1 MNQGSQTA
9 SLLLLVLPLVLI
21 GFMLWSARRRQKT
34 MAEFSASLQVGD
46 EIFTTSGILG
56 RITELDTDRVRLE
69 VAPGTVLTLDR
80 RAVGMKAEPAGP
92 AGPTG
97 PVDDQAGQG

>member
-9 SLLLLVLPLVLI
+9 SLLLLVLPLLLI
-21 GFMLWSARRRQKT
+21 GFMLYSARRRQRT

-46 EIFTTSGILG
+46 EVFTTSGIRG
-56 RITELDTDRVRLE
+56 RITELDEETVRLE

-80 RAVGMKAEPAGP
+80 RAIGMKVEPPEQG
-92 AGPTG
+92 
-97 PVDDQAGQG
+97 GQD